1 MPTLASAQTVTFGVQ
16 GDQTI
21 TLSTSPG
28 TEGTLSWNAP
38 NGVQV
43 QTIGP
48 MAAVNQVIRM
58 NGVSGA
64 ATLTSKTGAIT
75 YTLSA
80 SQLPTVSTDP
90 LTGGNNLV
98 AGSSTLQLPA
108 GVSTLGSRVRPSTY
122 FALRSMDGGD
132 WRNTDA
138 SSTPIVVTSV
148 TDMNS
153 CNPYRVVR
161 RASRF
166 RVAWTNGT
174 GGASVAAIRIK
185 ATVEVPVKNG
195 SGTLIIPCQFNSQ
208 DTVDMAANAGRIIY
222 SDWIT
227 YPLEPND
234 LMVVK
239 GYYVA
244 PGGGAFNALTTFH
257 GSDGTSNPAGAF
269 SSARVNTA
277 TDSTS
282 VAYLSGTWAS
292 ANFAGSFK
300 EIGVETDSFY
310 PNQLTTVDLW
320 GDSIIAGTGTT
331 YIQRTLKALNIP
343 YASFGL
349 SGSSQL
355 TLPSTALARMNLAR
369 GDIAFCNHGHN
380 SIGSTAALGNVWKM
394 LRQMGYR
401 KIIQTLITE
410 DFSSTDSYATTANQ
424 TRLTDATA
432 MNAYILANKGVG
444 DGPDAVWDIPS
455 IAQPGRKWVPLWT
468 TDGIHP
474 SSTGEAGIDAGIRA
488 AGWQSDLA

>member
-1 MPTLASAQTVTFGVQ
+1 MTALAQNTST
-16 GDQTI
+16 TI
-21 TLSTSPG
+21 TLQDGGLVNIST
-28 TEGTLSWNAP
+28 
-38 NGVQV
+38 NGGIASV
-43 QTIGP
+43 TATPTG
-48 MAAVNQVIRM
+48 
-58 NGVSGA
+58 GA
-64 ATLTSKTGAIT
+64 AQ
-75 YTLSA
+75 
-80 SQLPTVSTDP
+80 SQNLGPLPTR
-90 LTGGNNLV
+90 LTVGPFAEGGTVTIFNQTAVLDYDRPYGNVATYSVDSSGKATGLV
-98 AGSSTLQLPA
+98 GPTGEAIS
-108 GVSTLGSRVRPSTY
+108 LGGARVRSSTY

-132 WRNTDA
+132 WRQTDA

-161 RASRF
+161 RAGRF
-166 RVAWTNGT
+166 RAVWTNGT

-195 SGTLIIPCQFNSQ
+195 SGTLIIPLQFNSQ
-208 DTVDMAANAGRIIY
+208 DTVDLPANAGRIVY
-222 SDWIT
+222 SDWVT

-234 LMVVK
+234 LVVVK

-244 PGGGAFNALTTFH
+244 PAGGAFNALTVFH
-257 GSDGTSNPAGAF
+257 GSDGTTNPAGAF

-277 TDSTS
+277 TDSTG

-300 EIGVETDSFY
+300 EIGIETDSFI

-320 GDSIIAGTGTT
+320 GDSIIAGTSTT

-349 SGSSQL
+349 SGSSQV
-355 TLPSTALARMNLAR
+355 TLPASALARMNLAR

-394 LRQMGYR
+394 LRQLGYR

-488 AGWQSDLA
+488 AGWQSDLT